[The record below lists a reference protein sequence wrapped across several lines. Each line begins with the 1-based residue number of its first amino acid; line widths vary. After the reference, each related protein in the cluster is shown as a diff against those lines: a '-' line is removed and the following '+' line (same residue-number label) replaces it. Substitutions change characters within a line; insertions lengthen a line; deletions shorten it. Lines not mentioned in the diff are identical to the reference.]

1 YPFALLT
8 YTKLVLTTTAVT
20 SIETTPDFSSSTS
33 SSALSPTLSSAST
46 SSASVSSLTTSVDTP
61 STDGDILGTLFYNTD
76 VVTTANDASS
86 HKTIELHPTPATTG
100 TATTSLYSQTPL
112 TSASQR
118 TTSYQNSSSSPVNT
132 SNPAMGLTTPSA
144 HKQTSSGST
153 ESPATVTQTVTSL
166 TTSSAHTQTTSDTTD
181 SLTIRTLSAV
191 TNAVTGTAKTTSP
204 ATDATTSLA
213 TTSSETTEITPTS
226 VSQLSVTPH
235 SSAPSTTTETTT
247 ATTLTTALVNSTT
260 TVTSSHASTVTA
272 KDPCANNPC
281 LYGGTCSNNQGIA
294 SCACPPS
301 RTGSTCEFNFNPC
314 SPNPCQNGGTCTDQA
329 GIASCSCAPFYTDS
343 TCSTNNDPCGN
354 TPCRN
359 GGTCAANSAAASGFT
374 CTCPDLNDGDNC
386 ENFIHEPPTCSEQN
400 VTVAFDEN
408 TTAGTFSQV
417 SVNCSTRD
425 GHSLLLNVSSVSD
438 GPFEGFVSDGN
449 PDTDHM
455 LQFKI
460 NVTDN
465 LLYRVGN
472 FEVMLLVYN
481 ELGQTAV
488 TWNVTVDDVNQR
500 PSFLRD
506 TYDYTVAENT
516 AVGQRIAE
524 VDVLV
529 METQPQDQGT
539 SSLNLGPIIVWDPDN
554 FTDSYKFQRVLLT
567 GYLSDGPTNS
577 VQPIQLV
584 DSPYGFEVTSTL
596 QPGITHT
603 FWLQAEDGEPLTDI
617 TLVRFTILDVND
629 PPSCQVTS
637 ASLDLVTPVGTPVY
651 TLSCSDQDVNETF
664 AALTYAEYDI
674 LDSDYFSVNQSGV
687 VSLDKQLTIDD
698 DTLTYSVYVTD
709 GGGLSVDVNIT
720 FNVSRDYPPQCSPQ
734 NLSLVIPEDATTTE
748 CATASLSCSHDSAL
762 DKYNLTIDILPT
774 SPALFNVSY
783 TTTSSV
789 LAKADFVLS
798 VCPLTSL
805 LGNYGL
811 YDWTIE
817 VANVLSSTVYP
828 GNITVQDINQPPQ
841 FSQAQYQVELSEMT
855 PSGSTVAKVTCAVA
869 PGPTTV
875 PAICVSDVDSDSQY
889 TLHKVTVIGVVTAY
903 PNSTNVMAPSQSDV
917 PIQLSA
923 NDEFVVQSALGAG
936 LQYVFTLQAI
946 DAGGLTDNTVV
957 TFTVRDENSAPIC
970 QNETSVPLDLQHP
983 PTSPVYNLSCTDVDV
998 NVTLS
1003 TLTYQE
1009 NHILDFGNY
1018 PPSCSPSL
1026 ASLAFLETDSVG
1038 TCSSVVVECTGPT
1051 GRNLKP
1057 AFSIISDATSG
1068 EIIISESV
1076 PQSRTSLPGNLLLKA
1091 CVDVSNGR
1099 ALTIG
1104 EFTIDV
1110 NVSYILGSTDVEW
1123 NITVTDVNAAP
1134 QFEYPTYNTTVAE
1147 NVTVGTTVAVVRNQN
1162 DAVSNFTGDVIVM
1175 SDPDTVTDNF
1185 KIKSLIYTVRAE
1197 YTDGTPFEDTFETTT
1212 KPLELLDGSFVI
1224 FVRTALRPDLIY
1236 IVGLTAADGEGLTAN
1251 TTLFVNVDDVNE
1263 PPSCSAVPNVNLAL
1277 VTSVSTTVLTVSCT
1291 DSDFNDTFKSLTYAA
1306 HAQGNYTFFNVS
1318 ESGDIIL
1325 AKPVPRDA
1333 LTLTLPVYAVD
1344 GGGLTSDVT
1353 VTFTIFRDY
1362 PPSCNP
1368 TISPPSVWRKDECF
1382 RLIPNC
1388 QDPSTPQGDNSFI
1401 DYNLTGD
1408 FISAFRENMS
1418 LAANDFAEYC
1428 YLLTTDGSYSI
1439 QLTADNGLGTYV
1451 WDYTLTVTYLSA
1463 QPRFDYNQYQQ
1474 DVQEDTPVGS
1484 TVESVRATVN
1494 NREVPL
1500 QYSLQ
1505 GSSDFS
1511 QYFTIDASTGSV
1523 TVLISLFSAVSTTLQ
1538 TQVWATDPDT
1548 GLKSSVLISID
1559 IEDVN
1564 QPPQCDL
1571 SFVNVTVPW
1580 NVAQGQSVAMVNC
1593 TDSDPTTAFSTLT
1606 YDILA
1611 AGNEDGAWRVR
1622 LWTGDVYLVSRD
1634 RLSPDIV
1641 RYQLTVQASDS
1652 SFHDDANVT
1661 ININRTVPLP
1671 TVQTPAIGSSS
1682 VTVSWSVN
1690 TDYAAVINGYSLV
1703 LSSSTGAEQ
1712 QTVDVGK
1719 DVTSYDVTGLQPEQS
1734 YSVTVTVK
1742 GKGGDVTSD
1751 SVTFTTQ
1758 AVAVLMKVSAEF
1770 RMQNVTWTDDLLDN
1784 QSSTFFELRGSVE
1797 NAVDGFLKT
1806 SIGEGYVET
1815 YARSFR
1821 AGSVYADLVI
1831 TINQKTTTSQLEREL
1846 LTGQVRGKIGGLPV
1860 DTNYSLKFHASEVYI
1875 TDMTVTLQ
1883 ATRMITSLDL
1893 IVEGT
1898 DVTVTCHARTPGI
1911 SNPSFQWALNGVVV
1925 TSSSSERLQV
1935 SSIVRDT
1942 DDPYGTVRCTVSG
1955 TGQYSSTTKYGE
1967 KGITVVSKVRATLS
1981 PRSIVVPPGR
1991 DVSLTCTRSAGYQ
2004 VDWQT
2009 DWYKIGAN
2017 NARTQVASSNK
2028 SDSDNSATY
2037 VASNVQENAI
2047 FQCDVIDSQGVGSS
2061 GYANVIIL
2069 QQEELQCPAD
2079 GLWPNTP
2086 AGVTFPAQCPMG
2098 YDQTGE
2104 MSRKCRTDGQ
2114 WEPADTSGCV
2124 REELNTLSN
2133 TVNEIQAGQSTN
2145 RTGEVV
2151 ERLANATQG
2160 DLLQGDLQKAVD
2172 ILDKVSN
2179 ISSSQPPDNDTLKN
2193 FVQSADNLL
2202 QAPADVWQNRTP
2214 DAFTL
2219 VEAVD
2224 MMGEAASRSLNDS
2237 QGSMQLEP
2245 ISTDK
2250 IVLQIGQSR
2259 NDIVF
2264 PIRSK
2269 PEDYPAW
2276 VIAAD
2281 NSAFLSKD
2289 AFPGSVN
2296 SVKYC
2301 AVMYRNLT
2309 NVFSGQLDNS
2319 LHEVKSS
2326 ELFVNSPILTLSIA
2340 NVQDTIRQ
2348 PVQLTFEHISE
2359 NFSTA
2364 SCQFLDYSTNSRG
2377 AWSTR
2382 GCKVVTS
2389 NRTTTQCSCDH
2400 LTNFAVLMSP
2410 YRPGA
2415 THTEVLSI
2423 ITIVGCSI
2431 SIFCLLVTIIV
2442 YIGLWRYV
2450 KSDRSVVLVNLCVVL
2465 LLAYITFLAGV
2476 NRTEVE
2482 IACKV
2487 VSALLHYLFLV
2498 VFFLMLCEGLDI
2510 FISVVIVFPIKSVL
2524 IWLLLMA
2531 YVLPAVIVGVSLG
2544 IRLDGYGGPD
2554 FCWLSLEDG
2563 LLWAFVGPALA
2574 ALLANFVFV
2583 ALVIKALM
2591 SSTHLLT
2598 KSQRDRAKSILKAI
2612 CVMTPILGLTWVFG
2626 VFSVNEETVAFQY
2639 LFLIFNTLQGFLI
2652 FLFHCLL
2659 SKQVREGFKNKKR
2672 RYEARL
2678 SADPN
2683 SKYISQKQTSESSVS
2698 NDLDKTTSPFLQVD
2712 RQVQQMAAKV
2722 NRLEGHN
2729 IAVDEPPKEVAVKDP
2744 VPVATTSSMA
2754 PPLNVR
2760 SDNQG
2765 RENTGSADVTVLR
2778 DRRELTIE
2786 AGNLMMMPPSM
2797 SLTGNG
2803 VEGRQPQKLQQ
2814 FPVKKMASLED
2825 NAQQE
2830 VRDGR
2835 RYSKKSDGSGSRGS
2849 ANSSNRPKELNSRDK
2864 KIQQKSAANRVP
2876 TTQEEE
2882 RQRLDHV
2889 YGAGARISDSSD
2901 FVDRPQKKNIPR
2913 GRPSQS
2919 SEDVS
2924 SFSTHKNPVYSDVA
2938 PALSPTDRWVTS
2950 TQPSNVHRPVQR
2962 QYPLDSRQGPSHPS
2976 PGPLQ
2981 QAQPSSPRRLAA
2993 SAESLGKPA
3002 VFHPFSGMP
3011 PRAVDTRH
3019 SNKRPPPRVAPK
3031 PRGRGG
3037 WNEPPVDYW

>member
-1 YPFALLT
+1 M
-8 YTKLVLTTTAVT
+8 
-20 SIETTPDFSSSTS
+20 
-33 SSALSPTLSSAST
+33 AS
-46 SSASVSSLTTSVDTP
+46 
-61 STDGDILGTLFYNTD
+61 
-76 VVTTANDASS
+76 
-86 HKTIELHPTPATTG
+86 
-100 TATTSLYSQTPL
+100 
-112 TSASQR
+112 
-118 TTSYQNSSSSPVNT
+118 
-132 SNPAMGLTTPSA
+132 
-144 HKQTSSGST
+144 
-153 ESPATVTQTVTSL
+153 
-166 TTSSAHTQTTSDTTD
+166 
-181 SLTIRTLSAV
+181 
-191 TNAVTGTAKTTSP
+191 
-204 ATDATTSLA
+204 
-213 TTSSETTEITPTS
+213 
-226 VSQLSVTPH
+226 
-235 SSAPSTTTETTT
+235 
-247 ATTLTTALVNSTT
+247 
-260 TVTSSHASTVTA
+260 
-272 KDPCANNPC
+272 
-281 LYGGTCSNNQGIA
+281 
-294 SCACPPS
+294 
-301 RTGSTCEFNFNPC
+301 
-314 SPNPCQNGGTCTDQA
+314 
-329 GIASCSCAPFYTDS
+329 
-343 TCSTNNDPCGN
+343 
-354 TPCRN
+354 
-359 GGTCAANSAAASGFT
+359 
-374 CTCPDLNDGDNC
+374 
-386 ENFIHEPPTCSEQN
+386 
-400 VTVAFDEN
+400 
-408 TTAGTFSQV
+408 
-417 SVNCSTRD
+417 
-425 GHSLLLNVSSVSD
+425 
-438 GPFEGFVSDGN
+438 
-449 PDTDHM
+449 
-455 LQFKI
+455 
-460 NVTDN
+460 
-465 LLYRVGN
+465 
-472 FEVMLLVYN
+472 
-481 ELGQTAV
+481 
-488 TWNVTVDDVNQR
+488 
-500 PSFLRD
+500 
-506 TYDYTVAENT
+506 
-516 AVGQRIAE
+516 
-524 VDVLV
+524 
-529 METQPQDQGT
+529 
-539 SSLNLGPIIVWDPDN
+539 
-554 FTDSYKFQRVLLT
+554 
-567 GYLSDGPTNS
+567 
-577 VQPIQLV
+577 
-584 DSPYGFEVTSTL
+584 
-596 QPGITHT
+596 
-603 FWLQAEDGEPLTDI
+603 PLTDI
-617 TLVRFTILDVND
+617 TLVRFTIYVND

-720 FNVSRDYPPQCSPQ
+720 FNVNRDYPPQCSPQ

-875 PAICVSDVDSDSQY
+875 PAICVSDVDSDSHVY
-889 TLHKVTVIGVVTAY
+889 AGVVTAY

-946 DAGGLTDNTVV
+946 DAVGLTDNTVM
-957 TFTVRDENSAPIC
+957 TITVRDENSAPIC

-1076 PQSRTSLPGNLLLKA
+1076 PQSPTSFPGYLGLKA
-1091 CVDVSNGR
+1091 CVDVANNR

-1104 EFTIDV
+1104 EFIIDV

-1212 KPLELLDGSFVI
+1212 KPLELLDGSI
-1224 FVRTALRPDLIY
+1224 IVRTALRPDLIY

-1291 DSDFNDTFKSLTYAA
+1291 DSDFNDMFKSLTYAA

-1451 WDYTLTVTYLSA
+1451 WNHTLTVNYLSA

-1511 QYFTIDASTGSV
+1511 QYFTIDASTGNV
-1523 TVLISLFSAVSTTLQ
+1523 TVWNSLFSAVSTTLQ

-1580 NVAQGQSVAMVNC
+1580 NVAQDQSVAMVNC

-1606 YDILA
+1606 YDIL
-1611 AGNEDGAWRVR
+1611 GNENGAWGVR
-1622 LWTGDVYLVSRD
+1622 ARTGDVYLVSRD

-1784 QSSTFFELRGSVE
+1784 QSSTFDTLSRGVE
-1797 NAVDGFLKT
+1797 SAVDGFLKT

-1883 ATRMITSLDL
+1883 TTRMITSLDL
-1893 IVEGT
+1893 IVEGA

-2017 NARTQVASSNK
+2017 NARTQVASFNK

-2047 FQCDVIDSQGVGSS
+2047 FQCDVIDIIEWKGCRQQWICQRDHFAARGVAVPCGRLMAKYS
-2061 GYANVIIL
+2061 GRCHL
-2069 QQEELQCPAD
+2069 P
-2079 GLWPNTP
+2079 
-2086 AGVTFPAQCPMG
+2086 
-2098 YDQTGE
+2098 
-2104 MSRKCRTDGQ
+2104 S
-2114 WEPADTSGCV
+2114 
-2124 REELNTLSN
+2124 

-2202 QAPADVWQNRTP
+2202 QAPADVWQNRT
-2214 DAFTL
+2214 
-2219 VEAVD
+2219 AVD
-2224 MMGEAASRSLNDS
+2224 MMCEAASRSLNDS

-2289 AFPGSVN
+2289 AFLI
-2296 SVKYC
+2296 
-2301 AVMYRNLT
+2301 R
-2309 NVFSGQLDNS
+2309 
-2319 LHEVKSS
+2319 HEVKSS

-2340 NVQDTIRQ
+2340 NVQDHYPAAQFNSR
-2348 PVQLTFEHISE
+2348 FEHISE

-2482 IACKV
+2482 
-2487 VSALLHYLFLV
+2487 
-2498 VFFLMLCEGLDI
+2498 
-2510 FISVVIVFPIKSVL
+2510 SVL

-2531 YVLPAVIVGVSLG
+2531 YGLPAVIVGVSLG

-2554 FCWLSLEDG
+2554 L
-2563 LLWAFVGPALA
+2563 
-2574 ALLANFVFV
+2574 
-2583 ALVIKALM
+2583 
-2591 SSTHLLT
+2591 
-2598 KSQRDRAKSILKAI
+2598 SILKAI

-2639 LFLIFNTLQGFLI
+2639 LFLIFNTLQ
-2652 FLFHCLL
+2652 
-2659 SKQVREGFKNKKR
+2659 
-2672 RYEARL
+2672 
-2678 SADPN
+2678 
-2683 SKYISQKQTSESSVS
+2683 
-2698 NDLDKTTSPFLQVD
+2698 
-2712 RQVQQMAAKV
+2712 
-2722 NRLEGHN
+2722 
-2729 IAVDEPPKEVAVKDP
+2729 
-2744 VPVATTSSMA
+2744 
-2754 PPLNVR
+2754 
-2760 SDNQG
+2760 
-2765 RENTGSADVTVLR
+2765 
-2778 DRRELTIE
+2778 
-2786 AGNLMMMPPSM
+2786 
-2797 SLTGNG
+2797 
-2803 VEGRQPQKLQQ
+2803 
-2814 FPVKKMASLED
+2814 
-2825 NAQQE
+2825 
-2830 VRDGR
+2830 
-2835 RYSKKSDGSGSRGS
+2835 
-2849 ANSSNRPKELNSRDK
+2849 
-2864 KIQQKSAANRVP
+2864 
-2876 TTQEEE
+2876 
-2882 RQRLDHV
+2882 
-2889 YGAGARISDSSD
+2889 
-2901 FVDRPQKKNIPR
+2901 
-2913 GRPSQS
+2913 
-2919 SEDVS
+2919 
-2924 SFSTHKNPVYSDVA
+2924 
-2938 PALSPTDRWVTS
+2938 
-2950 TQPSNVHRPVQR
+2950 
-2962 QYPLDSRQGPSHPS
+2962 
-2976 PGPLQ
+2976 
-2981 QAQPSSPRRLAA
+2981 
-2993 SAESLGKPA
+2993 
-3002 VFHPFSGMP
+3002 
-3011 PRAVDTRH
+3011 
-3019 SNKRPPPRVAPK
+3019 
-3031 PRGRGG
+3031 
-3037 WNEPPVDYW
+3037 